1 MTNIFMK
8 QTRDIQQFS
17 FRHPIKTLKSKQEL
31 KKFVRTIK
39 KGSPSF
45 GVLWN
50 FADFIKYAERIYFTH
65 NSKDQL
71 YSSNE
76 YKPGENGFR
85 INCADI
91 TITCK
96 LYSEDQTVGIDL
108 EYKNSKLKA
117 RYTFC
122 ESAWQEEPD
131 EYDELLIDRI
141 IDIINSHM
149 LQLLERCISIKFGDV
164 DYSLPH

>member
-1 MTNIFMK
+1 MK
-8 QTRDIQQFS
+8 QARDIQKFS
-17 FRHPIKTLKSKQEL
+17 FRHPIKTLESKREL
-31 KKFVRTIK
+31 KKFVRAIRR
-39 KGSPSF
+39 GSPSL

-50 FADFIKYAERIYFTH
+50 FADFIKYAERIYFTP

-85 INCADI
+85 INGTDI
-91 TITCK
+91 IITCK

-108 EYKNSKLKA
+108 EYKNSRLKT

-122 ESAWQEEPD
+122 ENTWQEEPD
-131 EYDELLIDRI
+131 EYDELLIDRV
-141 IDIINSHM
+141 IDIINNHM
-149 LQLLERCISIKFGDV
+149 LQLLERCISIKFSDV
-164 DYSLPH
+164 DYTLPH